1 MTQEASQIAPQ
12 VDAKKARIAKIELD
26 QGSITYRSPEIEHER
41 AIAIADL
48 QDDNQFVVVGAED
61 KGPYYILL
69 SVADNRLNL
78 MISSCDDA
86 LEQKEEIARILV
98 PIAPFRRIIKDYF
111 MICESYFEA
120 IKQGSMNH
128 IEAIDMGRRGIHNEG
143 SEQLIALLR
152 DKATF
157 DFETSRRLFTLI
169 CVLHIK

>member
-1 MTQEASQIAPQ
+1 MSDTATRTQE
-12 VDAKKARIAKIELD
+12 RIAKIELD

-48 QDDNQFVVVGAED
+48 QEDNQFSIKDAEH
-61 KGPYYILL
+61 KGPYYMLL
-69 SVADNRLNL
+69 SVADNRLN
-78 MISSCDDA
+78 MQISQYDK
-86 LEQKEEIARILV
+86 EQGVGEEITRIMV
-98 PIAPFRRIIKDYF
+98 PVAPFRRLIKDYF

-120 IKQGSMNH
+120 IKQGSVNH

-143 SEQLIALLR
+143 SEQLIALLS

-157 DFETSRRLFTLI
+157 DFETARRLFTLI